1 VEPSA
6 PRAFIAHVGQTT
18 VAEYEA
24 RFHRAGLPLLIE
36 DRTARED
43 VWTRTLPVLV
53 LVFAVEALGAA
64 NRHWEWW
71 QNVLAVLGA
80 GVLLLVA
87 WVVSNRARGRPLLAR
102 PEDVGRTELAGFVIV
117 PALLPLVFNGQTTS
131 AWVTALGNAGLLV
144 LLYGVV
150 AYGLLSIVRWAAKR
164 LLGQLLGAVLLLAR
178 ALPLLMLF
186 SVVLLFTTEMW
197 QVFAEMQDT
206 TFAAVVGLLVAIGT
220 LFLLARIPTEVA
232 AIEAAVGEGPP
243 LDTRQRVN
251 VGLVMFVSQALQV
264 VVVSVAV
271 AAFFVAFGLL
281 AIPAPLIRT
290 WAGQYDAYVTVLN
303 VELSRELLR
312 VAGSIGALSGLYYA
326 IATLTDETYRK
337 EFLSDLTDEMRA
349 TFHDRVAYL
358 RLRANSV
365 TSST

>member
-1 VEPSA
+1 MGE
-6 PRAFIAHVGQTT
+6 TT
-18 VAEYEA
+18 VAEYER
-24 RFHRAGLPLLIE
+24 RFRRAGLPLLIE

-53 LVFAVEALGAA
+53 LVFAIEALGAVDLQ
-64 NRHWEWW
+64 WEWW
-71 QNVLAVLGA
+71 QNALALAGA
-80 GVLLLVA
+80 GALLLAA
-87 WVVSNRARGRPLLAR
+87 WVLSNRARGRPSLAR
-102 PEDVGRTELAGFVIV
+102 PQDVGRAELAGFVVV

-131 AWVTALGNAGLLV
+131 AAVTAVGNTALLAI
-144 LLYGVV
+144 LYGVV
-150 AYGLLSIVRWAAKR
+150 AYGLLSIVRWAAGR
-164 LLGQLLGAVLLLAR
+164 LLGQLAGAVLLLAR

-197 QVFAEMQDT
+197 QVFAEMNDE

-220 LFLLARIPTEVA
+220 LFLIARIPTEVTA
-232 AIEAAVGEGPP
+232 LEDAVDEGPP

-251 VGLVMFVSQALQV
+251 VGLVMFVSQGLQV
-264 VVVSVAV
+264 LVVSTAV

-281 AIPAPLIRT
+281 AMPAELIRE
-290 WAGQYDAYVTVLN
+290 WAGQYDALVTVFD
-303 VELSRELLR
+303 VEVSVELLR

-337 EFLSDLTDEMRA
+337 EFLSELTDEMRA

-358 RLRANSV
+358 QVRA
-365 TSST
+365 TA